1 MYILTSYVF
10 IQFNSSKIVM
20 AMNKRILVTG
30 RLPEVIMAEL
40 EKVFLVDANTEDKP
54 YERQKLLHGIKDK
67 DGLISMI
74 TDNINEEVLDSA
86 SRLKMIAHFGVGYNN
101 IDIKAAT
108 ARGIPVSNTP
118 GVLTDATAE
127 LAFALILAI
136 ARRLVECDRATRDG
150 HFLYWAPMLFLG
162 REVTGKT
169 LGIIGLGEIG
179 KAVARRAKGFKMR
192 ILYNNRSR
200 IDASEEKELGAE
212 YADLQKLLIESDF
225 ISLHV
230 PLTGETRHLI
240 GKAEFSLM
248 KPTAYL
254 INTSRGPVV
263 DEQALLGA
271 LLNRTISGAGL
282 DVYEN
287 EPALTPGLTELSNVV
302 LLPHIGSGTLE
313 TRIKMASMAAENLI
327 AGLSNKV
334 PPNLVNPEVLQ
345 NRRLTE

>member
-1 MYILTSYVF
+1 
-10 IQFNSSKIVM
+10 
-20 AMNKRILVTG
+20 
-30 RLPEVIMAEL
+30 
-40 EKVFLVDANTEDKP
+40 
-54 YERQKLLHGIKDK
+54 
-67 DGLISMI
+67 MI
-74 TDNINEEVLDSA
+74 TDNVDEEVLDRA

-108 ARGIPVSNTP
+108 TRGIAVSNTP

-150 HFLYWAPMLFLG
+150 RFRYWAPMLFLG

-192 ILYNNRSR
+192 ILYNNRNR
-200 IDASEEKELGAE
+200 INASEEKELTAE
-212 YADLQKLLIESDF
+212 FADLQRLFAESDF

-230 PLTGETRHLI
+230 PLTSETRHLI
-240 GKAEFSLM
+240 GKEEFSLM

-263 DEQALLGA
+263 DEQALLEA
-271 LLNRTISGAGL
+271 LQNGTIGGAGL

-287 EPALTPGLTELSNVV
+287 EPSLTPGLKELSNIV

-327 AGLSNKV
+327 AGLSGGK
-334 PPNLVNPEVLQ
+334 PPNIVNPEVLQ
-345 NRRLTE
+345 HRRLTK

>member
-1 MYILTSYVF
+1 MI
-10 IQFNSSKIVM
+10 
-20 AMNKRILVTG
+20 AMNKYILVTG
-30 RLPEVIMAEL
+30 HLPEVIAAEL
-40 EKVFLVDANTEDKP
+40 EKAFHVDANTEDKP
-54 YERQKLLHGIKDK
+54 YERQRLLDSIKDK

-74 TDNINEEVLDSA
+74 TDNINEEVFDRA

-127 LAFALILAI
+127 LAFALILAV
-136 ARRLVECDRATRDG
+136 ARRLVECDKATREG
-150 HFLYWAPMLFLG
+150 RFLYWAPMLFLG

-200 IDASEEKELGAE
+200 IDASEEKELDAE
-212 YADLQKLLIESDF
+212 YADLQKLLAESDF

-230 PLTGETRHLI
+230 PLTSETRHLI
-240 GKAEFSLM
+240 GNEEFSLM
-248 KPTAYL
+248 KSTAYL

-263 DEQALLGA
+263 DEEALLGA

-287 EPALTPGLTELSNVV
+287 EPTLTHGLTELSNVV

-313 TRIKMASMAAENLI
+313 TRIKMASTAAENLI
-327 AGLSNKV
+327 AGLSGNV